1 MKRLAILAILALFVA
16 ATVVLVWPAVAADK
30 VPPVKEI
37 MGKLNKPGG
46 LRPNLGQD
54 LMADEPDWDEIQKE
68 AKEFAALASALGKNT
83 PPVGDK
89 GSWDRLTAAYAAD
102 AAALEAAALKK
113 DKKATLAVHGKLS
126 AMGLC
131 KNCHDAHQ
139 KK

>member
-16 ATVVLVWPAVAADK
+16 VTVVFVWPVLAADK

-37 MGKLNKPGG
+37 MSKLNKPGG

-68 AKEFAALASALGKNT
+68 AKEFATLASALGKNT

-113 DKKATLAVHGKLS
+113 DKKLTLAAHGKLS
-126 AMGLC
+126 VMGLC